1 MCGRKLKEVRLDGR
15 GKYLKDSTVFP
26 LSARISSVP
35 EEYGYSW
42 KEMAFGGRR
51 CAGRTVKTVFE

>member
-26 LSARISSVP
+26 LSARISTVL
-35 EEYGYSW
+35 EEMDILGRKW
-42 KEMAFGGRR
+42 RLVGGGVRGER
-51 CAGRTVKTVFE
+51 